1 MIEER
6 YALLQTLAKEAGQLA
21 LNHLQALKD
30 NRFPIEVKGPQ
41 DFVTKADRDVE
52 TFIRTKLKE
61 AFPEDG
67 LLGEEH
73 GLEAGSN
80 GFTWVIDPID
90 GTANYIRSIDQW
102 AISIGLVSADR
113 MEAGVI
119 YDPMRDDLYRAAA
132 AQGAFLNDSPLAKAK
147 TEAPTDPIL
156 ILGRSKRKP
165 FDSYLKTLSFLE
177 SKGIEYRRFGSA
189 AMGLALVATGQVDGY
204 FEADLNPWDCMAGL
218 LIIKE
223 MGGVIAAGE
232 QAFESLQNQ
241 PICAVHPYMRDEMT
255 ALLAVIAEIE

>member
-6 YALLQTLAKEAGQLA
+6 YALLQSLAKEAGQLA
-21 LNHLQALKD
+21 LSHLQALKE

-73 GLEAGSN
+73 GLEPGTN

-102 AISIGLVSADR
+102 AISIGLVSHDR

-119 YDPMRDDLYRAAA
+119 YDAVRDDLYRAAA
-132 AQGAFLNDSPLAKAK
+132 GQGAFLNDAPLAKAK
-147 TEAPTDPIL
+147 IKAPTDPIL

-165 FDSYLKTLSFLE
+165 FEVYLKTLSFLDE
-177 SKGIEYRRFGSA
+177 RGIEYRRFGSA
-189 AMGLALVATGQVDGY
+189 AMGLAQVASGLVDGY

-218 LIIKE
+218 LLVKE
-223 MGGVIAAGE
+223 AGGLVLAGE
-232 QAFESLQNQ
+232 NVYRTLVNE
-241 PICAVHPYMRDEMT
+241 PICVSHPYLKETMT
-255 ALLAVIAEIE
+255 ELLAEYV